1 MTNEESSATLEQPSD
16 APLTRR
22 VYVRLGDYD
31 YSLLLARATS
41 LSLSVSDFVRLLLSL
56 PIDFYDAESDPEPPL
71 SLPGRTIVSVAD
83 LTLLRKAI
91 DRWGVNLN
99 QGTRAINALAQTARR
114 SRFRTEQSRREL
126 GYFIDQASQQIDQ
139 AMEGLDYIERRLD
152 AIQDGS
158 FLPVSFPYPMRR
170 RG

>member
-1 MTNEESSATLEQPSD
+1 MEKDDTGVTLERPSA
-16 APLTRR
+16 APLTQRLNL
-22 VYVRLGDYD
+22 RLGDYD
-31 YSLLLARATS
+31 YSLLAVRAAS
-41 LSLSVSDFVRLLLSL
+41 LGLSMSDFVRLLLSL

-71 SLPGRTIVSVAD
+71 SLPGRTLVSVAD